1 MNSVAGGSYRRTR
14 IKVAIGVVGISVT
27 MGVVAA
33 CSGGPTT
40 QGATPTTTAP
50 PTATAPAK
58 GGQGRHGLIGQI
70 TAENGSTWTINA
82 RSGTQYTVTIT
93 PQTQFG
99 TRRMPGTAQQF
110 PVGSTVRVRGTANG
124 STVTA
129 NRITATT
136 PRHPANTAPSSPP
149 G

>member
-1 MNSVAGGSYRRTR
+1 
-14 IKVAIGVVGISVT
+14 VAIGVVGISVT

-99 TRRMPGTAQQF
+99 TRRTPGTAQQF
-110 PVGSTVRVRGTANG
+110 PVGSTVHVSGTANG
-124 STVTA
+124 NTITA
-129 NRITATT
+129 SRITATR
-136 PRHPANTAPSSPP
+136 PRHPASTAPTAPP
-149 G
+149 S